1 MGRVA
6 HFEIAAEDP
15 AAAAVFYND
24 VFGWEIRAWDGHG
37 DYLLVLTGEDA
48 EVPGINGA
56 IVPRGSSPVGSV
68 NLVDVPSLD
77 TALVRVVEN
86 DGMIVH
92 TRTTVPGVG
101 YIAYC
106 RDPEGNAFGL
116 IERSPTAS

>member
-6 HFEIAAEDP
+6 HFEIAADNPE
-15 AAAAVFYND
+15 AAALFYNR
-24 VFGWEIRAWDGHG
+24 VFGWEIRTWDGHG

-56 IVPRGSSPVGSV
+56 IIPRAKAPAGSV

-77 TALVRVVEN
+77 TALVRVVEQ
-86 DGMIVH
+86 GGAIVSS
-92 TRTTVPGVG
+92 RTIVPSIG

-116 IERSPTAS
+116 IERSVTAS